1 MNNNMLAVLD
11 NYVTLPHT
19 VEEALMGAKSGTK
32 SRISYD
38 EKFEKSST
46 SNEIVETESFTTST
60 VTTAD
65 TRKALAP
72 DGGWGWVISVATCLL
87 CFIAEG
93 TGYSFGV
100 FLEYYTESFDTTPL
114 VGALVNK
121 YGCRPVCITGSLIT
135 STAFVLCTLS
145 PSILV
150 FQIVYGIAGGLGICM
165 MCLPAVLS
173 IGIYFDKKRGVA
185 MAIGVGGVGVGV
197 FALAPFS
204 RYLIQ
209 EYGWRGAHYII
220 AGLLLQNCV
229 LGSLLRPLDPT
240 PSTSVDELSGKFGSQ
255 CQGSNEMENDTN
267 KDRLVKPNNRLEI
280 KSALELTD
288 RTQSNLQPHRLHS
301 SSQVYS
307 QLPQI
312 SPKPVK
318 RPMYQKDIFYSGNIT
333 NLQADDDYDYSNSTD
348 HEIPQKVGRR
358 LRCLQLFPKPVADIL
373 REMTDPVVLRNK
385 SMLML
390 CAVCVFY
397 PLGYYMPVLFS
408 ASRATNH
415 GVDEDQAALL
425 ISILGI
431 CNTIGRFLFGFVIL
445 SPYLSALLVNN
456 ICMAITSFSVL
467 LTPFCVTFPQMAAAS
482 AAYGLFSATFM
493 SLTPIIICDFVGVN
507 KLTNGL
513 GIIYMVRGIFSAV
526 GSPIGGQLYD
536 LTGNYDITFYV
547 GGACM
552 LLGCSL
558 SLLLHLKCFHS
569 TIT

>member
-1 MNNNMLAVLD
+1 M
-11 NYVTLPHT
+11 
-19 VEEALMGAKSGTK
+19 
-32 SRISYD
+32 ISHSAYHLRN
-38 EKFEKSST
+38 FS
-46 SNEIVETESFTTST
+46 IV
-60 VTTAD
+60 D

-72 DGGWGWVISVATCLL
+72 DGGWA
-87 CFIAEG
+87 
-93 TGYSFGV
+93 
-100 FLEYYTESFDTTPL
+100 PL

-135 STAFVLCTLS
+135 STAFVLCTFA

-150 FQIVYGIAGGLGICM
+150 FQIVYGIAGGIGICM

-255 CQGSNEMENDTN
+255 DQGSNEMEDDTN
-267 KDRLVKPNNRLEI
+267 KDRLVRPKSYLNNRLEI

-333 NLQADDDYDYSNSTD
+333 NLQADDDYDYNNSTD
-348 HEIPQKVGRR
+348 HGIPQKVGRR

-408 ASRATNH
+408 VSRATNH
-415 GVDEDQAALL
+415 GVDEEQAALL

-445 SPYLSALLVNN
+445 SLYLSALLVNN

-569 TIT
+569 TVT